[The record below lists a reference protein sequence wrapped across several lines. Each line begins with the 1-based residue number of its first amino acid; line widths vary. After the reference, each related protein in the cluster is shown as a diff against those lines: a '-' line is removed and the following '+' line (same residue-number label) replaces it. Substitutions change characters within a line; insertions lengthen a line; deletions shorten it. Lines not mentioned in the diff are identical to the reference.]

1 MQSFLDVLSQIRG
14 GAALADAGKDL
25 QELVQAVR
33 DTGKPGKLSF
43 SITVEPDKADETVV
57 TLQPDVTL
65 KMPKKP
71 RAKGIF
77 YMDRHGTLTREDPRQ
92 LELLAEKQAEKQ
104 AEKEAQAA
112 AGVAHLERVGR
123 G

>member
-14 GAALADAGKDL
+14 GAALADAAKDL

-33 DTGKPGKLSF
+33 DTGKSGKLVF
-43 SITVEPDKADETVV
+43 SIHVEPDKTDDTVV
-57 TLQPDVTL
+57 TLQPDVVL

-77 YMDRHGTLTREDPRQ
+77 FMDKHGTLTREDPRQ
-92 LELLAEKQAEKQ
+92 LELEMERKAGL
-104 AEKEAQAA
+104 EAQGA
-112 AGVAHLERVGR
+112 VALERVGR

>member
-14 GAALADAGKDL
+14 GAALTDAARDL

-33 DTGKPGKLSF
+33 DTGKSGKLVF
-43 SITVEPDKADETVV
+43 SIIVEPDKTDDTVV
-57 TLQPDVTL
+57 TLQPDVVL

-77 YMDRHGTLTREDPRQ
+77 FMDKHGTLTREDPRQ
-92 LELLAEKQAEKQ
+92 LELEMERKAGLE
-104 AEKEAQAA
+104 A
-112 AGVAHLERVGR
+112 AGAVALERVGR

>member
-1 MQSFLDVLSQIRG
+1 MQSFLDVLSEIRG
-14 GAALADAGKDL
+14 GAALADAARDL

-33 DTGKPGKLSF
+33 DTGKSGKLTF
-43 SITVEPDKADETVV
+43 AITVEPDKSDDTVV

-65 KMPKKP
+65 KLPKRP

-77 YMDRHGTLTREDPRQ
+77 FMDRHGNLTREDPRQ
-92 LELLAEKQAEKQ
+92 LELLAEQEAEREAKRE
-104 AEKEAQAA
+104 AERA
-112 AGVAHLERVGR
+112 AGVAHLDRVGR

>member
-14 GAALADAGKDL
+14 GAALTDAGKDL

-33 DTGKPGKLSF
+33 EAGKPGKLTF
-43 SITVEPDKADETVV
+43 SITVEPDKADDSVV
-57 TLQPDVTL
+57 TLQPDVVL
-65 KMPKKP
+65 KLPKKA

-77 YMDRHGTLTREDPRQ
+77 YMDRHGNLTREDPRQ
-92 LELLAEKQAEKQ
+92 IELELERKAGL
-104 AEKEAQAA
+104 EAQGA
-112 AGVAHLERVGR
+112 VALERVGR

>member
-1 MQSFLDVLSQIRG
+1 MQSFIDVLSQIRG
-14 GAALADAGKDL
+14 GSALNDAAKDL

-33 DTGKPGKLSF
+33 ESGKPGKLTF
-43 SITVEPDKADETVV
+43 SITVEPDKTDETVV

-65 KMPKKP
+65 KLPKKA

-77 YMDRHGTLTREDPRQ
+77 YMDMHGRLTREDPRQ
-92 LELLAEKQAEKQ
+92 IELELERKANL
-104 AEKEAQAA
+104 EAQGATA
-112 AGVAHLERVGR
+112 LDRVGR

>member
-14 GAALADAGKDL
+14 GSALADAARDL

-33 DTGKPGKLSF
+33 DTGKSGKLTF

-57 TLQPDVTL
+57 NLQPDITL
-65 KMPKKP
+65 KLPKKP

-77 YMDRHGTLTREDPRQ
+77 FVDKRGNLTREDPRQ
-92 LELLAEKQAEKQ
+92 LELLAEQEAEREARRE
-104 AEKEAQAA
+104 AERA
-112 AGVAHLERVGR
+112 AGVTHLNQVGR

>member
-14 GAALADAGKDL
+14 GAALADAAKDL

-33 DTGKPGKLSF
+33 DTGKKGKLSF
-43 SITVEPDKADETVV
+43 SIEVEPDKAGEGVV
-57 TLQPDVTL
+57 WLLPDVVL
-65 KMPKKP
+65 KLPKKP

-77 YMDRHGTLTREDPRQ
+77 YMDKHGNLTREDPRQ
-92 LELLAEKQAEKQ
+92 LELEMKREAELAEQGA
-104 AEKEAQAA
+104 
-112 AGVAHLERVGR
+112 VALNKVGR

>member
-14 GAALADAGKDL
+14 GAALTDAAKDL

-33 DTGKPGKLSF
+33 ETGKPGKLSF

-65 KMPKKP
+65 KLPKKP

-92 LELLAEKQAEKQ
+92 LELLAEKEV
-104 AEKEAQAA
+104 EKERQAA
-112 AGVAHLERVGR
+112 EGITHLERVGR

>member
-1 MQSFLDVLSQIRG
+1 MQTFLDVLSEIRG
-14 GAALADAGKDL
+14 GAALADAAKNL

-33 DTGKPGKLSF
+33 DTGKSGKLTF
-43 SITVEPDKADETVV
+43 AITVEPDKADDTVV

-65 KMPKKP
+65 KLPKKP

-77 YMDRHGTLTREDPRQ
+77 FMDRRGNLTREDPRQ
-92 LELLAEKQAEKQ
+92 LELLAEQEAEREAKRERER
-104 AEKEAQAA
+104 AE
-112 AGVAHLERVGR
+112 GVAHLDRVGR

>member
-14 GAALADAGKDL
+14 GAALTDAAKDL

-33 DTGKPGKLSF
+33 ETGKAGKLTF

-57 TLQPDVTL
+57 TLQPDVVL
-65 KMPKKP
+65 KLPKKP

-92 LELLAEKQAEKQ
+92 LELLAEKE
-104 AEKEAQAA
+104 AEKERQAA
-112 AGVAHLERVGR
+112 EGVTHLERVGR

>member
-14 GAALADAGKDL
+14 GAALTDAARDL

-33 DTGKPGKLSF
+33 DTGKAGKLTF
-43 SITVEPDKADETVV
+43 SITVEPDKADEGVV
-57 TLQPDVTL
+57 TLQPDVIL
-65 KMPKKP
+65 KLPKKA

-77 YMDRHGTLTREDPRQ
+77 YMDRHGNLTREDPRQ
-92 LELLAEKQAEKQ
+92 IEMALQKKAELEEQGA
-104 AEKEAQAA
+104 
-112 AGVAHLERVGR
+112 VALERVGR